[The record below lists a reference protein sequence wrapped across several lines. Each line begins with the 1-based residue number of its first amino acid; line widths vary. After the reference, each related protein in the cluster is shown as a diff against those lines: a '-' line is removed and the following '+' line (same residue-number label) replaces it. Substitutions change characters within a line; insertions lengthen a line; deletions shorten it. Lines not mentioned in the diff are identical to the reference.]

1 MKTRLLNRPLSKK
14 IADELVVDEQ
24 DVVEMN
30 QRIGGDKSLNV
41 MAGDDGTQE
50 QIDLLVDNRQN
61 IELGLPTRKKLPAS
75 RKFFRIVWLS

>member
-50 QIDLLVDNRQN
+50 QIDFLVDNRQN
-61 IELGLPTRKKLPAS
+61 IEARLANKEEAAQQAENS
-75 RKFFRIVWLS
+75 SELSG

>member
-1 MKTRLLNRPLSKK
+1 M
-14 IADELVVDEQ
+14 VDEQ

-50 QIDLLVDNRQN
+50 QIDFLVDNRQN
-61 IELGLPTRKKLPAS
+61 IEARLANKEEAARKQ
-75 RKFFRIVWLS
+75 KFFRIVWLS